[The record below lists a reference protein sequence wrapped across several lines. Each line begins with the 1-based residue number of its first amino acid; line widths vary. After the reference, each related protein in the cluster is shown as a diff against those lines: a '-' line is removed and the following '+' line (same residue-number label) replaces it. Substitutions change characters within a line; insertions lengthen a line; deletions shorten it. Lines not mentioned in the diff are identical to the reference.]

1 MVPLL
6 NQMFSSCNHTGHLR
20 AWPQVILPT
29 QPGAG
34 TFQERIVR
42 LLIGGGCAS
51 LSVSRGTPTLP
62 PTHRGRSATNLNSW
76 PTLSTGTEM
85 QRINDST
92 SSQTKVAI
100 LVNDETSDHFNT
112 NFLNSFIGLILY
124 LYMCTKLSY
133 RQYCKIICLF
143 VKGYS
148 KFTAF
153 EISLHDVLLLLSQI
167 FSAHI
172 ALVQQI

>member
-1 MVPLL
+1 MDPLL

-62 PTHRGRSATNLNSW
+62 PTRRGRGATNLNSW

-85 QRINDST
+85 QRIYDST

-100 LVNDETSDHFNT
+100 LGNIETSDHFNT
-112 NFLNSFIGLILY
+112 HQLSQFIGLMLY

-133 RQYCKIICLF
+133 RQYCKLVCLF
-143 VKGYS
+143 VKGSS

-153 EISLHDVLLLLSQI
+153 EITLHDALLLLSQI